1 MLTNQDPCSSLKP
14 MLVSDI
20 VPNPWTKPNEM
31 NAKDTVIAPKASLL
45 EIPLIL
51 RNVEISE

>member
-1 MLTNQDPCSSLKP
+1 

-31 NAKDTVIAPKASLL
+31 NAKDTVLVLVKTSLL